1 MKIKFE
7 FCEFEVAE
15 VAYNVDKFGKP
26 VDISIVSDKDTLLA
40 ISEFAS
46 VGCNI
51 QETYRVEMKKA
62 YEALYARLDD
72 FEIIDAEYAY
82 YH

>member
-1 MKIKFE
+1 MKIKFG

-15 VAYNVDKFGKP
+15 VAYELDEFGKP
-26 VDISIVSDKDTLLA
+26 VDISIVSDEETLIR

-46 VGCNI
+46 IGCNI
-51 QETYRVEMKKA
+51 QETYRVGIGEV
-62 YEALYARLDD
+62 YEALFARLDD
-72 FEIIDAEYAY
+72 FEIVDAKHIY